1 MPNLLDD
8 FKNNPTGSLVTI
20 RCAPWYYKDKV
31 TLVGDAAHA
40 VVPFYGQGM
49 NAAFEDCVVLDECLE
64 KFPDNRERAFAEYFS
79 RRKQNADALADLAIG
94 NFIEM
99 RDKTASKTFRAK
111 KKLDHARELQK
122 NPGSLDTRKKIADM
136 EAAAK
141 AEEARQEQEEKHE
154 KEKLQAAL
162 QKQLEAPGPVT
173 LPDWTPAT
181 PQFHAAGKPTKK
193 IVDEEVKIIQTGT
206 SSLTPKE
213 LADAWEAA
221 AVAANNLNHG
231 RNNIEVNGKLTTIM
245 FLSTRT
251 DPVQEIKLEAS
262 REPGGKITQ

>member
-1 MPNLLDD
+1 MYSKYLPTVFVVISLLLALSTRAQDGNPLED
-8 FKNNPTGSLVTI
+8 PDLKAALKQAQEMQKN
-20 RCAPWYYKDKV
+20 
-31 TLVGDAAHA
+31 
-40 VVPFYGQGM
+40 
-49 NAAFEDCVVLDECLE
+49 
-64 KFPDNRERAFAEYFS
+64 
-79 RRKQNADALADLAIG
+79 
-94 NFIEM
+94 
-99 RDKTASKTFRAK
+99 
-111 KKLDHARELQK
+111 ARELQK

-251 DPVQEIKLEAS
+251 DPVQEVKLEAS
-262 REPGGKITQ
+262 REPGGKITQVEISSPLPKPDIGSE

>member
-1 MPNLLDD
+1 LQEIRQGDYPPGMYSKYLVFVGISLLFALSTRAQDD
-8 FKNNPTGSLVTI
+8 NPSDDPDLKALLKQAQEMQKN
-20 RCAPWYYKDKV
+20 
-31 TLVGDAAHA
+31 
-40 VVPFYGQGM
+40 
-49 NAAFEDCVVLDECLE
+49 
-64 KFPDNRERAFAEYFS
+64 
-79 RRKQNADALADLAIG
+79 
-94 NFIEM
+94 
-99 RDKTASKTFRAK
+99 
-111 KKLDHARELQK
+111 ARELQK

-213 LADAWEAA
+213 LADGWEAA

-251 DPVQEIKLEAS
+251 DPVQEVKLEAS
-262 REPGGKITQ
+262 REPDGKITQVKISSPLPKPNTESE